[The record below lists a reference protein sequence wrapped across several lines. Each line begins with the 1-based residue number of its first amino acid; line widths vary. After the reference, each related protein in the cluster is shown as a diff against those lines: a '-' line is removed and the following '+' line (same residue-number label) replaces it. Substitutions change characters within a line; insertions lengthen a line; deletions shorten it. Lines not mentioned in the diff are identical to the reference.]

1 MINIDNVSYSYSKGG
16 GVSNINLNI
25 DDGEF
30 IFMIGPTGSGKTTIL
45 RLIYMDL
52 LPKAGTVSID
62 KYDSQTIKRRK
73 IPYVR
78 RKIGVI
84 FQNYHLLE
92 DRNLFENIAL
102 PLHVLGYDKDEIID
116 LVNESI
122 DDIGLNGKESHY
134 PYELSGGEQQRACVA
149 RALIKDPDIILAD
162 EPTGN
167 LDPVA
172 SFELIK
178 LFEEISKQ
186 GTSVLMASH
195 NYNLIKGRGHR
206 IVEMQNGSIRQ

>member
-25 DDGEF
+25 GDGEF
-30 IFMIGPTGSGKTTIL
+30 VFMIGPTGSGKTTIL

-52 LPKAGTVSID
+52 FPKAGTISID
-62 KYDSQTIKRRK
+62 KYNSQTIKRRK
-73 IPYVR
+73 IPYLR

-122 DDIGLNGKESHY
+122 DEIGLNGKESHY

-178 LFEEISKQ
+178 LFEEISKP
-186 GTSVLMASH
+186 GTSILMASH

-206 IVEMQNGSIRQ
+206 IVEMQNGSVRQ

>member
-25 DDGEF
+25 GDGEF
-30 IFMIGPTGSGKTTIL
+30 VFMIGPTGSGKTTIL

-52 LPKAGTVSID
+52 FPKAGTISID
-62 KYDSQTIKRRK
+62 KYNSQTIKRRK
-73 IPYVR
+73 IPYLR

-102 PLHVLGYDKDEIID
+102 PLHVIGYDKDEIID

-122 DDIGLNGKESHY
+122 DEIGLNGKESHY

-186 GTSVLMASH
+186 GTSILMASH

-206 IVEMQNGSIRQ
+206 IVEMQNGSVRQ

>member
-1 MINIDNVSYSYSKGG
+1 MIKIDNVSYSYPKGG

-30 IFMIGPTGSGKTTIL
+30 VFMIGPTGSGKTPIL
-45 RLIYMDL
+45 RLSYMDL
-52 LPKAGTVSID
+52 FPKAGLISID
-62 KYDSQTIKRRK
+62 KFDSQSIKKRK
-73 IPYVR
+73 IPYLR

-102 PLHVLGYDKDEIID
+102 PLHVLGYDKDEIIE
-116 LVNESI
+116 LTNESI
-122 DDIGLNGKESHY
+122 EEVGLSGKESHY

-149 RALIKDPDIILAD
+149 RSLIKDPDIILAD

-178 LFEEISKQ
+178 LFEEISKD

>member
-45 RLIYMDL
+45 RLIYMEL
-52 LPKAGTVSID
+52 FPKAGTVSID

>member
-16 GVSNINLNI
+16 GVSNINLNT

-52 LPKAGTVSID
+52 FPKAGTVSID

>member
-1 MINIDNVSYSYSKGG
+1 MIKIDNVSYSYPKGS

-30 IFMIGPTGSGKTTIL
+30 VFMIGPTGSGKTTIL

-52 LPKAGTVSID
+52 FPKAGLISID
-62 KYDSQTIKRRK
+62 KFDSQSIKKRK
-73 IPYVR
+73 IPYLR

-102 PLHVLGYDKDEIID
+102 PLHVLGYDKDEIIE
-116 LVNESI
+116 LTNESI
-122 DDIGLNGKESHY
+122 EEVGLSGKEYHY

-149 RALIKDPDIILAD
+149 RSLIKDPDIILAD

-178 LFEEISKQ
+178 LFEEISKD

>member
-1 MINIDNVSYSYSKGG
+1 MIKIDNVSYSYPKGG

-30 IFMIGPTGSGKTTIL
+30 VFMIGPTGSGKTTIL

-52 LPKAGTVSID
+52 FPKAGLISID
-62 KYDSQTIKRRK
+62 KFDSQSIKKRK
-73 IPYVR
+73 IPFLR

-102 PLHVLGYDKDEIID
+102 PLHGLGYDKDEIIE
-116 LVNESI
+116 LTNESI
-122 DDIGLNGKESHY
+122 EEVGLSGKESHY

-149 RALIKDPDIILAD
+149 RSLIKDPDIILAD

-178 LFEEISKQ
+178 LFEEISKD

>member
-1 MINIDNVSYSYSKGG
+1 MIKIDNVSYSYPKGG
-16 GVSNINLNI
+16 GVSNINLSI

-30 IFMIGPTGSGKTTIL
+30 IFMIGPTGSGKSTIL

-52 LPKAGTVSID
+52 FPKAGLISID
-62 KYDSQTIKRRK
+62 KFDSQSIKKRK
-73 IPYVR
+73 IPYLR

-102 PLHVLGYDKDEIID
+102 PLHVLGYDKDEIIE
-116 LVNESI
+116 LTNESI
-122 DDIGLNGKESHY
+122 EEVGLSGKESHY

-149 RALIKDPDIILAD
+149 RSLIKDPDIILAD

-178 LFEEISKQ
+178 LFEEISKD